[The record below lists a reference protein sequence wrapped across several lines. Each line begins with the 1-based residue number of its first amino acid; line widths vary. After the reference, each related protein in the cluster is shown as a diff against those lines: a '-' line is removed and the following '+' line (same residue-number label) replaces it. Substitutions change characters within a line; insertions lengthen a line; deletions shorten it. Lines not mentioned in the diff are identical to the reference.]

1 MYLLD
6 TNIVSETRR
15 NRPHGAVLEWLAS
28 VAAGDLRIAAMVVG
42 ELQTGIERARINDA
56 GKAAEFDGWLT
67 RISSTYEVIPM
78 DATTFRIWAKLMANR
93 QEHLYEDA
101 MLAATALQHNLT
113 VVTRNKR
120 HLDLF
125 GVPTLNPFPD

>member
-6 TNIVSETRR
+6 TNIVSETRKH
-15 NRPHGAVLEWLAS
+15 RPHGAVLEWLRS
-28 VAAGDLRIAAMVVG
+28 VAANDIRIAAIAVG
-42 ELQTGIERARINDA
+42 EIQTGIELVRTSDPD
-56 GKAAEFDGWLT
+56 KAAEFDAWLT
-67 RISSTYEVIPM
+67 RVLATYDVIPM
-78 DATTFRIWAKLMANR
+78 DAITFRIWAKLMVGR

-101 MLAATALQHNLT
+101 MIAATAQQHNLT

-125 GVPTLNPFPD
+125 GVPTLNPFPE

>member
-15 NRPHGAVLEWLAS
+15 NKPHGAVLEWLAS
-28 VAAGDLRIAAMVVG
+28 VAPGDLRIAAVVVG
-42 ELQTGIERARINDA
+42 ELQTGIERIRHNDA
-56 GKAAEFDGWLT
+56 EKAAEFDGWLT
-67 RISSTYEVIPM
+67 RILSTYDVVPM
-78 DATTFRIWAKLMANR
+78 DATTFRIWAKLMAGR

-101 MLAATALQHNLT
+101 MLAATAVQHNLT
-113 VVTRNKR
+113 VVTCNKR

-125 GVPTLNPFPD
+125 DVPTFNPFPD